1 MKIMLFKKIM
11 HFVLNVLKAIVVIFL
26 CILTGDIISLVWNGG
41 HTYEVYKSRFPINDL
56 HDDGF
61 YAFIVVIII
70 PTIIVYCIE
79 WYIVHKKKN
88 SEE

>member
-1 MKIMLFKKIM
+1 MKIRLAKKIM
-11 HFVLNVLKAIVVIFL
+11 HFVLKVLRAIGIVFL
-26 CILTGDIISLVWNGG
+26 CILAGDIFSLVWNGG